1 MEELQELRK
10 LAVRILYILDQIEKK
25 APAPSQS
32 PKEAQNGFAS
42 FVSSVNRALSK
53 LNQSPFSD
61 EELKE
66 LYDLSGKDPVLVGRL
81 LFRSSRKGDELKPYV
96 LATFRKYGAE
106 TVRSWLQE
114 RSAPPEPDQAIK
126 EIVAAALATD
136 EAEGSA

>member
-10 LAVRILYILDQIEKK
+10 LAVRMLYLLDQIEKK
-25 APAPSQS
+25 APAPGQPS
-32 PKEAQNGFAS
+32 KEAQNGFAA

-53 LNQSPFSD
+53 LNQDPFSD

-114 RSAPPEPDQAIK
+114 RAAPPDPDQAIK
-126 EIVAAALATD
+126 EIVSSVLSL
-136 EAEGSA
+136 EESS